1 MAINK
6 KQPTKL
12 TEDEAKQLREIKF
25 QYDAFV
31 FQLGQVA
38 LAELELGEQ
47 TEAIKTELKGLQKEE
62 EALAKVLFE
71 KYGKGEIDIKSNT
84 ITPV

>member
-1 MAINK
+1 MAIK

-12 TEDEAKQLREIKF
+12 TEEEANQLRDIKY

-38 LAELELGEQ
+38 LAQIELDEQ
-47 TEAIKTELKGLQKEE
+47 TEAIKTELKSLQKEE
-62 EALAKVLFE
+62 ETLAKTLFE
-71 KYGKGEIDIKSNT
+71 KYGKGEIDIKNNT